1 MKKLNK
7 KSLVLGAVIGGL
19 IVAPKVIKKVKLE
32 KELKNM
38 KFAFKKIGDVM
49 SLVEYTFGSLD
60 TLTGYEITD
69 KDSIK
74 EYTDSLSYDDIKRM
88 KTKPTIYEVSEV
100 LLNIIT
106 AISYG
111 ESSKTIELKN
121 KEEIE
126 SLKFDI
132 ERFGIEDYF
141 EFCDLDLGDIILK
154 DGLVSVE
161 PELIA
166 EFNC

>member
-49 SLVEYTFGSLD
+49 SLVEYTFGGLD

-106 AISYG
+106 AINYG
-111 ESSKTIELKN
+111 ESKTIELKT

-132 ERFGIEDYF
+132 ERFDIEDYF

-154 DGLVSVE
+154 DGLVTVKD
-161 PELIA
+161 ELIV

>member
-49 SLVEYTFGSLD
+49 SLVEYTFGGLD

-74 EYTDSLSYDDIKRM
+74 EYTDSLSYDDIKRI

-106 AISYG
+106 AINYG
-111 ESSKTIELKN
+111 ESKTIELKT

-132 ERFGIEDYF
+132 ERFGIGDYF
-141 EFCDLDLGDIILK
+141 EFDDLDQGDIILK
-154 DGLVSVE
+154 DGLVTVKD
-161 PELIA
+161 ELIV